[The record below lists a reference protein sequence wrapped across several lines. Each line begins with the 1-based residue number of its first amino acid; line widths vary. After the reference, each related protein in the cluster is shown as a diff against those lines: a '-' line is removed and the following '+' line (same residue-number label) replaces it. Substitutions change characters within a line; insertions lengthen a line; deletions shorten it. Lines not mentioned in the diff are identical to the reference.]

1 MNKTLFALVFSIL
14 ATFSLKA
21 QQLPNASF
29 ETWAG
34 SGNIEKPDNWNQ
46 LNASLPS
53 SVAIFVPKTCH
64 KTTPGHTGTYCAK
77 LETVNVSIQG
87 PTNGVLTT
95 GNIITSPPYGVDGGL
110 NYPYRPDSLVGW
122 YKSSPAATDL
132 GTVEI
137 TLLDAS
143 LDTVGRGKFFTPS
156 TAVSSWTR
164 FAVKID
170 YYLPGTPDKAI
181 TLASSSDGFNA
192 VVGSL
197 LWVDDLELIF
207 NPLSIDENEE
217 IFVPVYSNNALV
229 YVNLLGMEL
238 ENPVINYYSIDG
250 KLLLTQNLTNNSLN
264 SFYSGF
270 AEGIYIYSIQHG
282 DKISSGKIALR

>member
-1 MNKTLFALVFSIL
+1 MKKSLFTLLFS
-14 ATFSLKA
+14 SLTTISLIA

-29 ETWAG
+29 ETWSG
-34 SGNIEKPDNWNQ
+34 SANNEKPDSWNQ
-46 LNASLPS
+46 LNASLPG

-77 LETVNVSIQG
+77 LETVNVAIQG
-87 PTNGVLTT
+87 PPNGILTT
-95 GNIITSPPYGVDGGL
+95 GNIITTAPYGVDGGL
-110 NYPYRPDSLVGW
+110 PYPYRPDSLVGW
-122 YKSSPAATDL
+122 YQSAPAATDL

-137 TLLDAS
+137 TLLDAA

-156 TAVSSWTR
+156 TAVSTWTR

-207 NPLSIDENEE
+207 NPLSIEE
-217 IFVPVYSNNALV
+217 DSDPVIGVYSNNSLV

-238 ENPVINYYSIDG
+238 ENPVIHYYSIDG
-250 KLLLTQNLTNNSLN
+250 KLLLTQKLENNSLN
-264 SFYSGF
+264 SLYPNF
-270 AEGIYIYSIQHG
+270 AEGIYLYSIQHG
-282 DKISSGKIALR
+282 DKLFSGKIALR

>member
-1 MNKTLFALVFSIL
+1 MKKSIFTLVLFSFATLSLV
-14 ATFSLKA
+14 A

-34 SGNIEKPDNWNQ
+34 SGNNEKPNDWNQ
-46 LNASLPS
+46 LNASLPAA
-53 SVAIFVPKTCH
+53 VAVFVPKTCH

-87 PTNGVLTT
+87 PTNGILTT
-95 GNIITSPPYGVDGGL
+95 GNIITSPPYGVDGGIT
-110 NYPYRPDSLVGW
+110 YPYRPDSLVGW
-122 YKSSPAATDL
+122 YKSAPASSDL

-137 TLLDAS
+137 TLLDVS

-156 TAVSSWTR
+156 TAVSTWTR

-197 LWVDDLELIF
+197 LWVDDIALVF
-207 NPLSIDENEE
+207 NPLSIEEKNETE
-217 IFVPVYSNNALV
+217 ISVYTNNGFA

-238 ENPVINYYSIDG
+238 ENPVINYFSIDG
-250 KLLLTQNLTNNSLN
+250 KLLLTQNLSNNSLN
-264 SFYSGF
+264 SIQTNFSN
-270 AEGIYIYSIQHG
+270 GIYIYSIESG
-282 DKISSGKIALR
+282 NKLYSGKISVR

>member
-1 MNKTLFALVFSIL
+1 MSKSLFFLLFS
-14 ATFSLKA
+14 SLSCISLFA

-29 ETWAG
+29 ETWSG
-34 SGNIEKPDNWNQ
+34 SGNNEKPDSWNQ
-46 LNASLPS
+46 LNASLPG

-77 LETVNVSIQG
+77 LETVNVTIQG
-87 PTNGVLTT
+87 PTNGILTT
-95 GNIITSPPYGVDGGL
+95 GNIITTPPYGVDGGL
-110 NYPYRPDSLVGW
+110 VYPFRPDSLVGW
-122 YKSSPAATDL
+122 YKSSPATGDL

-137 TLLDAS
+137 TLLDAA

-156 TAVSSWTR
+156 TAVNTWTR

-170 YYLPGTPDKAI
+170 YYMASVPDKAI

-207 NPLSIDENEE
+207 NPLSAEE
-217 IFVPVYSNNALV
+217 ESDPVISVYSNNALV

-238 ENPVINYYSIDG
+238 ENPVITYYSIDG
-250 KLLLTQNLTNNSLN
+250 KELLTQSLSNNSVN
-264 SFYSGF
+264 SLYPGF
-270 AEGIYIYSIQHG
+270 SEGIYLYTLQHG
-282 DKISSGKIALR
+282 DKFFSGKIALR

>member
-1 MNKTLFALVFSIL
+1 MKKSLFTLVFSSVI
-14 ATFSLKA
+14 TISLVA

-34 SGNIEKPDNWNQ
+34 SGNNEKPDDWNQ
-46 LNASLPS
+46 LNASLPAP
-53 SVAIFVPKTCH
+53 VAVFVPKTCH

-77 LETVNVSIQG
+77 LETVNVTIQG
-87 PTNGVLTT
+87 PTNGILTT
-95 GNIITSPPYGVDGGL
+95 GNIITTAPYGVDGGIV
-110 NYPYRPDSLVGW
+110 YPYRPDSLAGW
-122 YKSSPAATDL
+122 YKSTPATSDL

-137 TLLDAS
+137 TLLDVN

-156 TAVSSWTR
+156 SPVSSWTR

-170 YYLPGTPDKAI
+170 YYLAGLPDKAI

-207 NPLSIDENEE
+207 NPLSVKESTDPVIQ
-217 IFVPVYSNNALV
+217 VYSNNALV

-238 ENPVINYYSIDG
+238 ENPVIHYYSIDG
-250 KLLLTQNLTNNSLN
+250 KLLLTQNLSNDSVNSL
-264 SFYSGF
+264 YPGF
-270 AEGIYIYSIQHG
+270 ADGIYLYSIQHG
-282 DKISSGKIALR
+282 DKLFSGKIALR

>member
-1 MNKTLFALVFSIL
+1 MQKSLFTLVFSFLTTASII
-14 ATFSLKA
+14 A

-34 SGNIEKPDNWNQ
+34 SGNNEKPDNWNQ
-46 LNASLPS
+46 LNASLPAP
-53 SVAIFVPKTCH
+53 VAAFVPKTCH

-77 LETVNVSIQG
+77 LETVNVTIQG
-87 PTNGVLTT
+87 PTNGILTT
-95 GNIITSPPYGVDGGL
+95 GNIITTAPYGVDGGIV
-110 NYPYRPDSLVGW
+110 YPYRPDSLVGW
-122 YKSSPAATDL
+122 YQSAPATSDL

-137 TLLDAS
+137 TLLDAN

-156 TAVSSWTR
+156 TAVSTWTR

-170 YYLPGTPDKAI
+170 YYLPGLPDKAI

-207 NPLSIDENEE
+207 NPLSVEDKNDPI
-217 IFVPVYSNNALV
+217 IGVYSNNALV

-238 ENPVINYYSIDG
+238 ENPVISFYSIDG
-250 KLLLTQNLTNNSLN
+250 KLLLTQNLNNNSLN
-264 SFYSGF
+264 SLWPGF
-270 AEGIYIYSIQHG
+270 ENGIYLYSVQHG
-282 DKISSGKIALR
+282 DKFFSGKIALR

>member
-1 MNKTLFALVFSIL
+1 MKKSLFTLLFFSFATI
-14 ATFSLKA
+14 SLIA

-34 SGNIEKPDNWNQ
+34 TGNNEKPDDWNQ

-87 PTNGVLTT
+87 PTNGILTT
-95 GNIITSPPYGVDGGL
+95 GNIITSPPYGVDGGIT
-110 NYPYRPDSLVGW
+110 YPYRPDSLVGW
-122 YKSSPAATDL
+122 YKSTPASSDL

-156 TAVSSWTR
+156 TSVSTWTR

-170 YYLPGTPDKAI
+170 YYLPSTPDKAI

-192 VVGSL
+192 VVGSM

-207 NPLSIDENEE
+207 NPLSVEEDSDPVID
-217 IFVPVYSNNALV
+217 VYSNNSLA

-238 ENPVINYYSIDG
+238 ENPVIHYYSIDG
-250 KLLLTQNLTNNSLN
+250 KLLFTQNLLNNSLN
-264 SFYSGF
+264 SIQTNFSN
-270 AEGIYIYSIQHG
+270 GIYIYSIESG
-282 DKISSGKIALR
+282 DKLFSGKLSVR